1 MTKII
6 GLTGGIGSG
15 KTTVAG
21 YFRAKGIPVYIAD
34 EQARRITDLPETLTM
49 IKDSFGDAVIESS
62 KLNREKL
69 AQIVFTDRKKLELLN
84 SIIHPLVN
92 RDFEIWLS
100 KFTDAPLIIKEA
112 AILFESGKHKD
123 CDYVITVTAPLE
135 DRIARVLK
143 RDNTTREHII
153 NRIDNQWSDEKLTSK
168 SDFVIKNTDPAFAK
182 EQVEKIL
189 KKLSNP

>member
-34 EQARRITDLPETLTM
+34 EQARKLTDLPETLKL
-49 IKDSFGDAVIESS
+49 INDAFGESVIENSS
-62 KLNREKL
+62 LNRQKL
-69 AQIVFTDRKKLELLN
+69 AQIVFTDKKKLEQLN
-84 SIIHPLVN
+84 GIIHPIVN
-92 RDFEIWLS
+92 RDFESWLS
-100 KFTDAPLIIKEA
+100 KFTDAPFIIKEA
-112 AILFESGKHKD
+112 AILFETGNHKK

-135 DRIARVLK
+135 DRINRVLK
-143 RDNTTREHII
+143 RDNTTRELII
-153 NRIDNQWSDEKLTSK
+153 NRINNQWSDEKLTSK